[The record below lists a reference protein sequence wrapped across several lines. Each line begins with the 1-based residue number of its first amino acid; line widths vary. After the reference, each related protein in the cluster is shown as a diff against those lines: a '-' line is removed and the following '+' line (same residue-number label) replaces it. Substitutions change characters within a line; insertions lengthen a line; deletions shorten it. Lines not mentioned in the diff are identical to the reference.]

1 MAANERTPKE
11 LQTAG
16 AILVVVGVLGA
27 WGLTWLPVL
36 FAAKTTEY
44 LALIPLSIGARGLEA
59 GGPVLYGGAPRGEIT
74 SVRTERDLTTGMPTE
89 IQVGFTLNSSLPLAA
104 NAVISKSLGIAG
116 TNGAIAISDPGTH
129 DKVFKNDEERIL
141 RIKSTGAESGSGA
154 LTLLGRENSRLLTNI
169 SEDLSRMGDDLPPH
183 LRAFASSFRRLKAIL
198 ENLQIEVDAGLE
210 ARQTR
215 FDDLIAEGRAI
226 EEHLLELRS
235 GIGETQPIAASL
247 QTNIDIAT
255 RNFANDGRII
265 RRRSGEMQETMQ
277 GILEDRGG
285 ELTPKIR
292 GMQRDLVSALDES
305 RRLIGATSELL
316 PEMAASIRPS
326 MARMA
331 LAGGQLAF
339 AFDDLLPL
347 VIEAVLISPD
357 AASESRRR
365 TLQAVQD
372 AVLAGS
378 NLRDAARRLENFATM
393 NRPLLESNPELAPI
407 VADPLT
413 DAVSDLE
420 KMLQR
425 LAEVLRREILEPLGS
440 LPATEP

>member
-1 MAANERTPKE
+1 
-11 LQTAG
+11 
-16 AILVVVGVLGA
+16 
-27 WGLTWLPVL
+27 
-36 FAAKTTEY
+36 
-44 LALIPLSIGARGLEA
+44 
-59 GGPVLYGGAPRGEIT
+59 
-74 SVRTERDLTTGMPTE
+74 
-89 IQVGFTLNSSLPLAA
+89 
-104 NAVISKSLGIAG
+104 
-116 TNGAIAISDPGTH
+116 
-129 DKVFKNDEERIL
+129 
-141 RIKSTGAESGSGA
+141 
-154 LTLLGRENSRLLTNI
+154 
-169 SEDLSRMGDDLPPH
+169 
-183 LRAFASSFRRLKAIL
+183 
-198 ENLQIEVDAGLE
+198 
-210 ARQTR
+210 
-215 FDDLIAEGRAI
+215 
-226 EEHLLELRS
+226 
-235 GIGETQPIAASL
+235 
-247 QTNIDIAT
+247 
-255 RNFANDGRII
+255 
-265 RRRSGEMQETMQ
+265 MQ

>member
-1 MAANERTPKE
+1 MAANKRTPKE

-104 NAVISKSLGIAG
+104 NAAISKSLGIAG
-116 TNGAIAISDPGTH
+116 TNGAIAISDPGTP
-129 DKVFKNDEERIL
+129 DKVFKNDEDRIL

-169 SEDLSRMGDDLPPH
+169 SEALSRMGDDLPPH
-183 LRAFASSFRRLKAIL
+183 LRAFASSFRRLKTIL
-198 ENLQIEVDAGLE
+198 ENLRIEVDAGLE

-215 FDDLIAEGRAI
+215 FDDLITEGRAI

-255 RNFANDGRII
+255 RNFAKDGRII
-265 RRRSGEMQETMQ
+265 RRRSGEMQETML

-305 RRLIGATSELL
+305 RRLIGTTSELL

-326 MARMA
+326 MARMT

>member
-104 NAVISKSLGIAG
+104 NAAISKSLGIAG

-129 DKVFKNDEERIL
+129 DKAFKNDEERIL